1 MKITKIISISL
12 FIAFLIVGCTKQEG
26 LQNLAASEFQTELKL
41 AEPGQI
47 LDVRTIDEYAKGHI
61 EGATLADISSNLFQ
75 EVAAKMDKSK
85 TVYVYCLSG
94 GRSNSAASQLQE
106 MGFKSIVNLT
116 GGMLAWQSAN
126 LPVTTQEGVA
136 QPSEGMTLFD
146 FDNQIKGKKLVIVDY
161 NATWCGPC
169 KQLSPVLEA
178 WIKAQNGQVELIK
191 IDVDENQELA
201 KAKQIESIPYLEFY
215 KDGKLADKQIGM
227 GEAKAMTDK
236 WAQILL

>member
-1 MKITKIISISL
+1 MKKIFFSL
-12 FIAFLIVGCTKQEG
+12 LIASSLIACSKQEG
-26 LQNLAASEFQTELKL
+26 LQNLAATEFQTELKS

-47 LDVRTIDEYAKGHI
+47 LDVRTSDEYANGHI
-61 EGATLADISSNLFQ
+61 EGAVLADISSNLFQ
-75 EVAAKMDKSK
+75 EAAGKLDKSK

-94 GRSNSAASQLQE
+94 GRSSAAATQLQE
-106 MGFKSIVNLT
+106 MGFTSIVNLS

-126 LPVTTQEGVA
+126 LPTSTSEGVSA
-136 QPSEGMTLFD
+136 PTPSMTLAD
-146 FDNQIKGKKLVIVDY
+146 FDKLLQGKKLVIVDY

-191 IDVDENQELA
+191 IDVDANQELA

-227 GEAKAMTDK
+227 GEAKAMTQK
-236 WAQILL
+236 WKQILL

>member
-1 MKITKIISISL
+1 MKTLKIIFTSLIIATSL
-12 FIAFLIVGCTKQEG
+12 FGCTKKEG
-26 LQNLAASEFQTELKL
+26 LQDLAATEFQSELKS

-47 LDVRTIDEYAKGHI
+47 LDVRTSDEYANGHI
-61 EGATLADISSNLFQ
+61 EGAILADITSDAFQNAVANL
-75 EVAAKMDKSK
+75 DKSK

-94 GRSNSAASQLQE
+94 GRSSSAAGQLQA
-106 MGFKSIVNLT
+106 MGFKSVVNLT

-126 LPVTTQEGVA
+126 LPVSTQEGVA
-136 QPSEGMTLFD
+136 KRTEGMTVAD

-178 WIKAQNGQVELIK
+178 WIKAQNGQVKLIK

-215 KDGKLADKQIGM
+215 KDGKMIDKQIGM

>member
-1 MKITKIISISL
+1 MKKIFFSL
-12 FIAFLIVGCTKQEG
+12 LIASSLIACSKQEG
-26 LQNLAASEFQTELKL
+26 LQNLAATEFQTELKS

-47 LDVRTIDEYAKGHI
+47 LDVRTSDEYANGHI
-61 EGATLADISSNLFQ
+61 EGAVLADISSNLFQ
-75 EVAAKMDKSK
+75 EAAGKLDKSK

-94 GRSNSAASQLQE
+94 GRSSAAATQLQE
-106 MGFKSIVNLT
+106 MGFTSIVNLS

-126 LPVTTQEGVA
+126 LPTSTSKGVSA
-136 QPSEGMTLFD
+136 PAAGMKLAD
-146 FDNQIKGKKLVIVDY
+146 FDKLLQGKKLVIVDY

-191 IDVDENQELA
+191 IDVDANQELA

-227 GEAKAMTDK
+227 GEAKAMTQK
-236 WAQILL
+236 WKQILM

>member
-1 MKITKIISISL
+1 MKVL
-12 FIAFLIVGCTKQEG
+12 IATILIASTLLSCSKPEG
-26 LQNLAASEFQTELKL
+26 LVDVNATDFQTEIKS
-41 AEPGQI
+41 ADAGQL
-47 LDVRTIDEYAKGHI
+47 LDVRTSDEYANGHI
-61 EGATLADISSNLFQ
+61 KGAILADVTRDAFQNVVANL
-75 EVAAKMDKSK
+75 DKSK

-94 GRSNSAASQLQE
+94 GRSSSAAGQLKE
-106 MGFKSIVNLT
+106 MGFKSIVNLS

-126 LPVTTQEGVA
+126 LPVSTKESVA
-136 QPSEGMTLFD
+136 PRSEGMTVAD
-146 FDNQIKGKKLVIVDY
+146 FNNQIKGKKLVIVDY

-215 KDGKLADKQIGM
+215 KDGKMIDKQIGM
-227 GEAKAMTDK
+227 GDAASMTK
-236 WAQILL
+236 QWTKTLL

>member
-1 MKITKIISISL
+1 MKKLILSL
-12 FIAFLIVGCTKQEG
+12 LIASSLIACSKQAG
-26 LQNLAASEFQTELKL
+26 LQDVSATEFQSQLSSSDDK
-41 AEPGQI
+41 QI
-47 LDVRTIDEYAKGHI
+47 IDVRTLDEYNNGHI
-61 EGATLADISSNLFQ
+61 EGAILADISSNLFQ
-75 EVAAKMDKSK
+75 EVATKLDKDK
-85 TVYVYCLSG
+85 PVFVYCLSG
-94 GRSNSAASQLQE
+94 GRSSAAANQLKE
-106 MGFKSIVNLT
+106 MGFKSITNLS

-126 LPVTTQEGVA
+126 LPVSTQEGVA
-136 QPSEGMTLFD
+136 KRTEGMTVAD

-215 KDGKLADKQIGM
+215 KDGKMIDKQIGM
-227 GEAKAMTDK
+227 SEAKAMTDK

>member
-1 MKITKIISISL
+1 MQIIKNIFTSLLIALSL
-12 FIAFLIVGCTKQEG
+12 FGCTKKEG
-26 LQNLAASEFQTELKL
+26 LQNLAATEFQSELKS

-47 LDVRTIDEYAKGHI
+47 LDVRTSDEYANGHI
-61 EGATLADISSNLFQ
+61 EGAILADVTRDAFQNAVANL
-75 EVAAKMDKSK
+75 DKSK

-94 GRSNSAASQLQE
+94 GRSSSAAGQLQA
-106 MGFKSIVNLT
+106 MGFKSVVNLS

-126 LPVTTQEGVA
+126 LPVTTQEGAA
-136 QPSEGMTLFD
+136 QPSEGMTLAD
-146 FDNQIKGKKLVIVDY
+146 FDKQIKGKKLVIVDY

-178 WIKAQNGQVELIK
+178 WVKSQNGTVELIK

-215 KDGKLADKQIGM
+215 KDGKMIDKQIGM
-227 GEAKAMTDK
+227 GDAASMTK
-236 WAQILL
+236 QWTKILL